1 MNGNTYGKLLLS
13 GVSFSSL
20 SVMSYLIYEDT
31 KRQNK
36 DNFIYNEGTSN
47 IVEGTTY
54 VSPYHRCYGSTY
66 VKPKTVNEKVLPAIN
81 YIFDNNCMV
90 PVKDVNSTR
99 LDTDEEVTGR
109 WWCDKQDI
117 TLTNL
122 EENVYKDSKYD
133 LVCFS
138 NMISNHYINPED
150 KYNKYF
156 E

>member
-66 VKPKTVNEKVLPAIN
+66 VKQKTVNEKVLPAIN

-138 NMISNHYINPED
+138 NMISNNYINPED